1 MSDLALTYAI
11 GLLVKQKAMEPERS
25 NIEAPVQVVESVTS
39 TYQSFGE
46 QVTLNRE
53 IRPISNDDFR
63 NFLRTE
69 R

>member
-1 MSDLALTYAI
+1 MSDLYAI

-53 IRPISNDDFR
+53 IRPICNDDFR
-63 NFLRTE
+63 DFLRTE